1 MDTTQ
6 FIARHVVNLPR
17 SGIRDFFEIVAKMD
31 DVISLG
37 IGEPDFDT
45 PWHIRE
51 AAIYALEKGKTHYTS
66 NLGLIELRRAI
77 NRYLEK
83 NFDLSYRPE
92 DEILVT
98 VGVSEALDIAFRALV
113 NPGDAVMFHQPC
125 YVSYHPSITLTH
137 GVAVPV
143 PTYAKDNFAL
153 TAEALASAWQPGCK
167 LLVLNLPCNPTG
179 GTCSRAQLEAIARFC
194 VEKDLLVLSDEI
206 YSELT
211 FEGGHVSIACLPGMQ
226 ERTVFLHG
234 FSKAFAMTG
243 WRIGYACGP
252 AALIEAMMKVHQYS
266 MMCASIISQEG
277 AIEALQRGADA
288 MNAMREQYQRR
299 RDFIV
304 RRFNEIGLK
313 CHLPRGS
320 FYAFPDVSVT
330 GMSEKDFAVGLL
342 QAERVAMVPGT
353 AFGGNGAGFCRAC
366 FATGYDQLI
375 EAGTRIERYVQKLAA
390 QSARAEG
397 PQGDSPG

>member
-1 MDTTQ
+1 MDPTRH
-6 FIARHVVNLPR
+6 IARHVIDLPK
-17 SGIRDFFEIVAKMD
+17 SGIRDFFEVVAKMQ

-77 NRYLEK
+77 SRYLEK
-83 NFDLSYRPE
+83 TFGLGYRPE

-98 VGVSEALDIAFRALV
+98 VGVSEALDIAFRAFV
-113 NPGDAVMFHQPC
+113 NPGDKVMFHQPC
-125 YVSYHPSITLTH
+125 YVSYHPSVTLVH

-153 TAEALASAWQPGCK
+153 TSEALRAAWQPGCK

-179 GTCSRAQLEAIARFC
+179 GTCNRQQIEAIAKFA

-211 FEGGHVSIACLPGMQ
+211 FEGEHVSIAGLPGMK
-226 ERTVFLHG
+226 ERVIFLHG

-277 AIEALQRGADA
+277 AIEALQRGEDA
-288 MNAMREQYQRR
+288 MKAMRDQYHRR

-320 FYAFPDVSVT
+320 FYAFPSVAVS
-330 GMSEKDFAVGLL
+330 GMSEKEFAVGLL

-353 AFGGNGAGFCRAC
+353 AFGANGAGFCRAC
-366 FATGYDQLI
+366 FATSYEQLI
-375 EAGTRIERYVQKLAA
+375 EAGNRIERYVQSLAKK
-390 QSARAEG
+390 R
-397 PQGDSPG
+397 

>member
-1 MDTTQ
+1 MDSSRY
-6 FIARHVVNLPR
+6 IAKHVIDLPR
-17 SGIRDFFEIVAKMD
+17 SGIRDFFEIVAKMK

-51 AAIYALEKGKTHYTS
+51 SAIYALEKGKTHYTS

-77 NRYLEK
+77 NKYVEK
-83 NFDLSYRPE
+83 NYGISYRPE
-92 DEILVT
+92 DEIIIT
-98 VGVSEALDIAFRALV
+98 VGVSEALDLACRALI
-113 NPGDAVMFHQPC
+113 NPGDKVMYHQPC
-125 YVSYHPSITLTH
+125 YVSYSPSITLTH
-137 GVAVPV
+137 GHAVPV

-153 TAEALASAWQPGCK
+153 TVEALRAAWQPGSK
-167 LLVLNLPCNPTG
+167 ILMLNLPCNPTG
-179 GTCSRAQLEAIARFC
+179 GTCDRAQIEAIAKFI
-194 VEKDLLVLSDEI
+194 VEKDMLVLSDEI

-211 FEGGHVSIACLPGMQ
+211 FDGTHTSIASLPGMK
-226 ERTVFLHG
+226 ERTIFLHG

-252 AALIEAMMKVHQYS
+252 APLIEAMMKVHQYS
-266 MMCASIISQEG
+266 MLCASILSQEA
-277 AIEALQRGADA
+277 AIEALVRGEEA
-288 MNAMREQYQRR
+288 MKAMRDQYHRR

-330 GMSEKDFAVGLL
+330 GLSEKEFAVGLL

-353 AFGGNGAGFCRAC
+353 AFGPSGAGFCRAC
-366 FATGYDQLI
+366 FATSYEQLI
-375 EAGTRIERYVQKLAA
+375 EAGNRIDRHVQGLGKK
-390 QSARAEG
+390 G
-397 PQGDSPG
+397 

>member
-1 MDTTQ
+1 MDTTR
-6 FIARHVVNLPR
+6 FIAKHVVNLPK
-17 SGIRDFFEIVAKMD
+17 SGIRDFFEIVSKMK

-51 AAIYALEKGKTHYTS
+51 AGIYALEKGKTHYTS

-77 NRYLEK
+77 SKYVEQ
-83 NFDLSYRPE
+83 NFSVSYKPE
-92 DEILVT
+92 DEVIIT
-98 VGVSEALDIAFRALV
+98 VGVSEALDLACRALI
-113 NPGDAVMFHQPC
+113 NPGDKVMFHQPC

-143 PTYAKDNFAL
+143 PTFAKDNFAL
-153 TAEALASAWQPGCK
+153 TVEALRAAWQPGCK
-167 LLVLNLPCNPTG
+167 LLMLNLPCNPTG
-179 GTCSRAQLEAIARFC
+179 GTCDRAQIEAIAKFA
-194 VEKDLLVLSDEI
+194 VEKDLIVLSDEI

-211 FEGGHVSIACLPGMQ
+211 FEGVHTSIASIPGMK
-226 ERTVFLHG
+226 ERTIFLHG

-252 AALIEAMMKVHQYS
+252 AGLIEAMMKVHQYS
-266 MMCASIISQEG
+266 MLCASIISQEA
-277 AIEALQRGADA
+277 AIEALVRGEDA
-288 MNAMREQYQRR
+288 MKKMRDQYHRR

-330 GMSEKDFAVGLL
+330 GLNEKDFAVSLL
-342 QAERVAMVPGT
+342 QAEKVAMVPGT
-353 AFGGNGAGFCRAC
+353 AFGENGKGFCRAC
-366 FATGYDQLI
+366 FATSYEQLI
-375 EAGTRIERYVQKLAA
+375 EAGNRIERHVQSLAA
-390 QSARAEG
+390 KK
-397 PQGDSPG
+397 

>member
-1 MDTTQ
+1 MDPSRY
-6 FIARHVVNLPR
+6 IAKHVINLPK
-17 SGIRDFFEIVAKMD
+17 SGIRDFFEVVAKMK

-77 NRYLEK
+77 SKYVEK
-83 NFDLSYRPE
+83 TFSIGYRPE

-113 NPGDAVMFHQPC
+113 NPGDKVMFHQPC
-125 YVSYHPSITLTH
+125 YVSYSPSITLVH
-137 GVAVPV
+137 GAAIPV

-153 TAEALASAWQPGCK
+153 TAEALRAAWQPGAK

-179 GTCSRAQLEAIARFC
+179 GTCDRAQIEAIAKFA

-211 FEGGHVSIACLPGMQ
+211 FEGVHTSIASLPGMK
-226 ERTVFLHG
+226 ERTIYLHG

-266 MMCASIISQEG
+266 MMCASILSQEA
-277 AIEALQRGADA
+277 AIEALLRGEDA
-288 MNAMREQYQRR
+288 MKSMRDQYHRR

-320 FYAFPDVSVT
+320 FYAFPDVSLT
-330 GMSEKDFAVGLL
+330 GLSEKDFAVSLL
-342 QAERVAMVPGT
+342 QAEKVAMVPGT
-353 AFGGNGAGFCRAC
+353 AFGANGAGFCRAC
-366 FATGYDQLI
+366 FATSYEQLI
-375 EAGTRIERYVQKLAA
+375 EASNRIERHVQSLA
-390 QSARAEG
+390 SKR
-397 PQGDSPG
+397 